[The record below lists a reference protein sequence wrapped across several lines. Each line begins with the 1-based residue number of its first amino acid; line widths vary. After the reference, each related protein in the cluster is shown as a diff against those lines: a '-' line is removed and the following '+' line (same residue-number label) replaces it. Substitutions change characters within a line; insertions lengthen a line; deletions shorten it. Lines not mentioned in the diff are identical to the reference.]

1 MKVLTSQM
9 SSVFWCQLLSIILV
23 SKKKNKKLVVLS
35 VALEYRRTV
44 VGWKKKM

>member
-23 SKKKNKKLVVLS
+23 SKKNKKLVVLT
-35 VALEYRRTV
+35 VALEYRRTM